1 MTVQPQLAALAGI
14 FVLAFLAETLTEYF
28 LRPWIRPE
36 HPESSHM
43 ADDEDLGAARVLPPL
58 ALRYAAAVVGVVLAV
73 IYRVDLLAMIG
84 LAPLYPIVGYLIT
97 GLIVGRGSNFV
108 HDFADRWLDQ

>member
-1 MTVQPQLAALAGI
+1 MTVHLQFTALAGI

-36 HPESSHM
+36 RPESENM
-43 ADDEDLGAARVLPPL
+43 ATDEDLGVPRVLPPL
-58 ALRYAAAVVGVVLAV
+58 ALRYAAAIIGMILAV

-84 LAPLYPIVGYLIT
+84 LTPLYPIVGYIIT
-97 GLIVGRGSNFV
+97 GLIVGRGSNFL
-108 HDFADRWLDQ
+108 HDFADRWLQ

>member
-1 MTVQPQLAALAGI
+1 MTLQLQLTALAGI

-36 HPESSHM
+36 RPESEAM
-43 ADDEDLGAARVLPPL
+43 ADEDLGAPKVLPPI
-58 ALRYAAAVVGVVLAV
+58 ALRYAAAIVGVILAI
-73 IYRVDLLAMIG
+73 IYRADLLSMIG
-84 LAPLYPIVGYLIT
+84 LSPLYPIVGYVIT
-97 GLIVGRGSNFV
+97 GLIVGRGSNFL